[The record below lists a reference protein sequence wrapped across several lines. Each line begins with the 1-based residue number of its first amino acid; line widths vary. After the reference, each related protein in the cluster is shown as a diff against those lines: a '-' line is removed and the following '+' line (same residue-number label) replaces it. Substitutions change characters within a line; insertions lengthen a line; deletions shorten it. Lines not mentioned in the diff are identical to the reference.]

1 MPTELRLQAEH
12 QGDMRWI
19 AAAGGHAI
27 LMDYPI
33 PAGPGEGM
41 KPLEVLLASLAGCAG
56 NTLVL
61 LLKRSGQPV
70 SAMSIDIIGGDL
82 GDLNLARGLNFIHEY
97 LLLLSGFG
105 MAEQDHVR
113 NRTGFL
119 PSHFCDDTELLGQL
133 RNGEQTYS
141 ELAY

>member
-61 LLKRSGQPV
+61 LMKKMGQPV
-70 SAMSIDIIGGDL
+70 
-82 GDLNLARGLNFIHEY
+82 RGL
-97 LLLLSGFG
+97 ST
-105 MAEQDHVR
+105 DVR
-113 NRTGFL
+113 AARRDEHPTVLTEISLDFTITGTGID
-119 PSHFCDDTELLGQL
+119 PSAVERALAQ
-133 RNGEQTYS
+133 S
-141 ELAY
+141 EERLCPVWAMLKPGTTIKSSFRIVAD